1 MIRKKSEKQKAI
13 ENSKVPMAV
22 QTALEDFFAE
32 QFQMGFDFKT
42 DIQGTDLTITDVFI
56 KFVTQQFQSE
66 QHIPARVYWLD
77 CSLNPDF
84 DNWASSQKYKRYFE
98 TEILKT
104 GEFNDYEYLAVT
116 FNGVQSTKY
125 TGKPCDI
132 YFVELRHLGR
142 FINAW
147 VVKDYPQDH
156 DPYHRYAKKS

>member
-42 DIQGTDLTITDVFI
+42 DIQGTELTIKDLFI
-56 KFVTQQFQSE
+56 KFCEGQFQCR
-66 QHIPARVYWLD
+66 QHVQASGYWLD

-84 DNWASSQKYKRYFE
+84 DNWDSSQKYKRYFE

-104 GEFNDYEYLAVT
+104 GTFNDYEYLAVT
-116 FNGVQSTKY
+116 FECVQSSKF
-125 TGKPCDI
+125 TGKPCDV
-132 YFVELRHLGR
+132 YFVELRQHGR
-142 FINAW
+142 FVNSW